1 MVQPDSFIKCYP
13 VTRTGGFSQAAFRQL
28 QWKTSKPQK
37 AKRAQALKA
46 EARAPGISIR
56 LNMHEAKVIR
66 DAIKDSGLNQT
77 NWTRKAL
84 LYVVANDIRLS

>member
-28 QWKTSKPQK
+28 QWKTS
-37 AKRAQALKA
+37 KA